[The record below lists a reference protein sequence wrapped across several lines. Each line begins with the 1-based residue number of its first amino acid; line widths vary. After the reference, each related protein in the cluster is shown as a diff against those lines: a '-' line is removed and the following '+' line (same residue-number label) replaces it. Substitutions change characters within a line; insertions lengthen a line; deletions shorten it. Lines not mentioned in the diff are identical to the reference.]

1 MEALMVLLAILLQT
15 LLTITT
21 TTTAQFDPSAP
32 IQVICSGDSN
42 YTSNSAFESD
52 LRSLLAS
59 LASSAPSNGGFFNT
73 STPDNTIYG
82 LAQCRGDKSPTEC
95 SDCLNRSASAIFSQC
110 PRRKEAVLRY
120 DGCLTRY
127 SDKRFFSTLSTDVTG
142 ILINVNNAS
151 DQTVF
156 NRQLGRLLN
165 GLATSASLDA
175 SRFAEGEINY
185 TDFVNLYGLVQCT
198 RDLSGSDCLSCLTES
213 IAALPGCCSGKQGA
227 RLFDPS
233 CYLRYESSPFYAPVS
248 PPPSP
253 PPPLPGLTSPPP
265 RAQTTHS
272 DGGED
277 QQQIQSAE
285 SLLFD
290 FATLRLATENFSES
304 NKLGEGGFGPLD
316 WRMRYKIIEG
326 IARGLLY
333 LHEDSRLKII
343 HRDLKASNILLDG
356 SMNAK
361 ISDFG
366 LAKLFNLE
374 QTQGNTSRIAGTYGY
389 MAPEYAI
396 KGQFS
401 TKSDVFSFGV
411 LVLEILTGR
420 KNSGFHESEQATD
433 LLTYVGMETLDRRND
448 TTVDRQSSSRTIS
461 KQRIS

>member
-52 LRSLLAS
+52 LRSLLTS

-73 STPDNTIYG
+73 STPDNTVYG

-95 SDCLNRSASAIFSQC
+95 SACLNRSASAILSQC

-127 SDKRFFSTLSTDVTG
+127 SDKRFFSTLSTDVTQ

-156 NRQLGRLLN
+156 NRQLGRLMN
-165 GLATSASLDA
+165 GLATNASQDA

-198 RDLSGSDCLSCLTES
+198 RDLSGSDCLSCLTGS
-213 IAALPGCCSGKQGA
+213 IAGLPGCCSGKQGA
-227 RLFDPS
+227 RLFNPS

-272 DGGED
+272 DGNKKNSSKTVIFIVAPTIAVLAFISAIAFCYWRKKPKKKVPLGGGD

-304 NKLGEGGFGPLD
+304 NKLGEGGFGPV
-316 WRMRYKIIEG
+316 Y
-326 IARGLLY
+326 
-333 LHEDSRLKII
+333 
-343 HRDLKASNILLDG
+343 KAS
-356 SMNAK
+356 
-361 ISDFG
+361 
-366 LAKLFNLE
+366 
-374 QTQGNTSRIAGTYGY
+374 
-389 MAPEYAI
+389 
-396 KGQFS
+396 
-401 TKSDVFSFGV
+401 
-411 LVLEILTGR
+411 
-420 KNSGFHESEQATD
+420 
-433 LLTYVGMETLDRRND
+433 
-448 TTVDRQSSSRTIS
+448 QSQHI
-461 KQRIS
+461 